1 MQNLRE
7 TPNCTRGNGINL
19 EDLRI
24 YYNRCLPETQ
34 GRNHMQCRKC
44 HSEAPDRANFC
55 PKCGAKLVV
64 AHGVKSR
71 GNGQGTA
78 FKRGKTWTAKWSLP
92 AYIDENGK
100 LHQPRKTKGGFQTK
114 KAALAYAS
122 CPPDSVVNAPTLRAY
137 HKTWHNAGFT
147 KLSKSKQIAYD
158 IAWKRWAGLY
168 DKPVSNISI
177 GDLQGQVDAETSTY
191 YPAKDMKTLVS
202 HLLKM
207 AVAEGYMRSNL
218 AEFIELPPLNEKE
231 LTPYTEDEIKLFWA
245 AYTAGDTF
253 IGYIL
258 LMIYTGM
265 MPGELFILK
274 KDMIDFDKCEIRG
287 AGLKTKKRKETA
299 LVFPQSIGP
308 VLHKLCDYSRS
319 RKDYVL
325 CMDRDKFYPEYHRA
339 VQSAGCRDLPPYS
352 CRHTT
357 ATALALGNIAP
368 SVIQEV
374 MRHTKFTTTQR
385 YIHPDNAAS
394 HAAINQIVTS
404 AE

>member
-1 MQNLRE
+1 
-7 TPNCTRGNGINL
+7 
-19 EDLRI
+19 
-24 YYNRCLPETQ
+24 
-34 GRNHMQCRKC
+34 MQCRKC
-44 HSEAPDRANFC
+44 HLDAPEGANFC
-55 PKCGAKLVV
+55 PKCGVKLNV
-64 AHGVKSR
+64 APSAKSR

-78 FKRGKTWTAKWSLP
+78 IKRGKTWTAVWSAP
-92 AYIDENGK
+92 RYIGDDGK
-100 LHQPRKTKGGFQTK
+100 VHYPRKWKGGFATK

-122 CPPDSVVNAPTLRAY
+122 CPPETVIKVPTLREY
-137 HKTWHNAGFT
+137 HK
-147 KLSKSKQIAYD
+147 L
-158 IAWKRWAGLY
+158 
-168 DKPVSNISI
+168 SI

-191 YPAKDMKTLVS
+191 YPARDMKTVAS

-207 AVAEGYMRSNL
+207 AVAEGHLRANL
-218 AEFIELPPLNEKE
+218 AEYIELPPLDEKE
-231 LTPYTEDEIKLFWA
+231 MTPYTEDEIKLFWA

-253 IGYIL
+253 VGYIL

-299 LVFPQSIGP
+299 LVFPQSIVP
-308 VLHKLCDYSRS
+308 VLHELCDYSKS

-325 CMDRDKFYPEYHRA
+325 CMDRDKFYTEYHRS
-339 VQSAGCRDLPPYS
+339 VKNAGCRDLPPYS

-385 YIHPDNAAS
+385 YIHPDSAAS
-394 HAAINQIVTS
+394 HAAINQMAATS
-404 AE
+404 E